1 MERLA
6 TKHFVDKPFFKQL
19 NNLNFGCDYRNNIE
33 NRTFEPIF
41 DKIEVKNYSSSSD
54 KLISSFVNS
63 KFLREKK

>member
-6 TKHFVDKPFFKQL
+6 TKHFVEKPFFKQL

-41 DKIEVKNYSSSSD
+41 DK
-54 KLISSFVNS
+54 
-63 KFLREKK
+63 